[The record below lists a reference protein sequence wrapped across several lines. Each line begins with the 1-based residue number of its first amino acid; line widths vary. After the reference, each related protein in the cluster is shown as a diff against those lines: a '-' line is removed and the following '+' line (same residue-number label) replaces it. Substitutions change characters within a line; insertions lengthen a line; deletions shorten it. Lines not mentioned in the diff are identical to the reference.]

1 MVMKKLKKVIAAK
14 KKPAKAVS
22 KNPAAKPVA
31 KPSKKI
37 TQIDKPFTKAEIVSY
52 LAESNGLPKTEA
64 LKVLESFTC
73 LIESHLK
80 KRGPGEFVLPNVA
93 KFRVVRKE
101 AKKARQGINPFTG
114 ESMKYA
120 AKPAHNVVKI
130 RPLKKLKDVIA

>member
-22 KNPAAKPVA
+22 KKPAAKPVA

-64 LKVLESFTC
+64 LKVLESFTPIQTVYIF
-73 LIESHLK
+73 LITICIL
-80 KRGPGEFVLPNVA
+80 
-93 KFRVVRKE
+93 
-101 AKKARQGINPFTG
+101 
-114 ESMKYA
+114 
-120 AKPAHNVVKI
+120 
-130 RPLKKLKDVIA
+130 